1 MKRSLLAVAIVG
13 SLATN
18 IAIAQQDKKPF
29 TMEGG
34 VGGIYTTGNTET
46 TSLSAS
52 LVAHQELPEWSNDYN
67 IEGLYKKETVQNDE
81 GEDEERTSAEK
92 LFASSQANYKLT
104 NPDYRVFGFAS
115 YEQDKLSNYE
125 YQTTLAVGWN
135 HKLWETD
142 KMSFE
147 YSVGPGYAWAETQEG
162 EQQDG
167 PIVRAS
173 AAYQW
178 LISET
183 AKFTQ
188 TVSTEVGEDNTKS
201 RAETAVSATISGNL
215 SLKVALKLDHN
226 SDVDP
231 GIEKLDTETS
241 ITLVYSFF

>member
-1 MKRSLLAVAIVG
+1 MKRSLVAAAILG
-13 SLATN
+13 TLSAN
-18 IAIAQQDKKPF
+18 IAIAQEEKKPF

-34 VGGIYTTGNTET
+34 VGAIHTTGNTET

-52 LVAHQELPEWSNDYN
+52 LVAHQELPRWSNDYN
-67 IEGLYKKETVQNDE
+67 VEGLYKKETVANDE
-81 GEDEERTSAEK
+81 GVDEERTSAEK
-92 LFASSQANYKLT
+92 LFASSQANYKLS

-125 YQTTLAVGWN
+125 YQSTLAVGWN
-135 HKLWETD
+135 HQLWETD

-162 EQQDG
+162 VEQNG
-167 PIVRAS
+167 PILRAS

-188 TVSTEVGEDNTKS
+188 TVSTEIGEENTKS
-201 RAETAVSATISGNL
+201 RAETAVTATISGNL

-231 GIEKLDTETS
+231 DIENLDTETS
-241 ITLVYSFF
+241 VTLVYSFF

>member
-1 MKRSLLAVAIVG
+1 MNRSLVATAILGTLVANVAVA
-13 SLATN
+13 
-18 IAIAQQDKKPF
+18 QEEKKPF

-34 VGGIYTTGNTET
+34 VGAIHTTGNTET

-52 LVAHQELPEWSNDYN
+52 LVAHQELPKWSNDYN
-67 IEGLYKKETVQNDE
+67 IEGLYKKETVENDE
-81 GEDEERTSAEK
+81 GEEEERTSADS
-92 LFASSQANYKLT
+92 LFASSQANYKLA
-104 NPDYRVFGFAS
+104 NPNYRIFGFAS

-162 EQQDG
+162 EKQEG

-178 LISET
+178 LISDT

-201 RAETAVSATISGNL
+201 RAESAVTATISGNL
-215 SLKVALKLDHN
+215 SLKVAFKLDHN
-226 SDVDP
+226 SEVDP
-231 GIEKLDTETS
+231 GVEKLDTETS
-241 ITLVYSFF
+241 VTLVYNFF

>member
-1 MKRSLLAVAIVG
+1 MNRSLLATAVLGACLTNVAF
-13 SLATN
+13 
-18 IAIAQQDKKPF
+18 AQEDKKPF

-34 VGGIYTTGNTET
+34 VGAIHTTGNTET

-52 LVAHQELPEWSNDYN
+52 LVAHQELDRWSNDYN
-67 IEGLYKKETVQNDE
+67 IEGLYKKETVENDE

-92 LFASSQANYKLT
+92 LFASSQANYKLS
-104 NPDYRVFGFAS
+104 NPDYRIFGFAS

-125 YQTTLAVGWN
+125 YQTTVAAGWN

-162 EQQDG
+162 VKQDG
-167 PIVRAS
+167 PILRAS

-183 AKFTQ
+183 AKFSQ
-188 TVSTEVGEDNTKS
+188 TVSTEIGSDNTKS
-201 RAETAVSATISGNL
+201 RAESAVTATISGNL
-215 SLKVALKLDHN
+215 SLKLALKLDHN

-231 GIEKLDTETS
+231 GIENLDTETS
-241 ITLVYSFF
+241 VTLVYNFF